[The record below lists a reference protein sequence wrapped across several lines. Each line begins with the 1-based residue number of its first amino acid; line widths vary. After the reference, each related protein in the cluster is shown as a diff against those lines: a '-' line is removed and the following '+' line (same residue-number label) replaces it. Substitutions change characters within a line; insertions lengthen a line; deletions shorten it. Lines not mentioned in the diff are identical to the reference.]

1 VGRKFSKDGT
11 ALVPIVSNS
20 EYNWS
25 KEGRTRKNNRNSEEE
40 HEIEEQTEERGRTIR
55 TGVLFSYSL
64 IE

>member
-55 TGVLFSYSL
+55 T
-64 IE
+64 